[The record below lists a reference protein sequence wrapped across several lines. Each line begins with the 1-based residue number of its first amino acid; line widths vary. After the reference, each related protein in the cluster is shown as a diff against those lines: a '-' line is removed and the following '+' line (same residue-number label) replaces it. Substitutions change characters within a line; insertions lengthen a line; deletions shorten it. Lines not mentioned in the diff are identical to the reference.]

1 MTYLEF
7 AINHNGTGNQKH
19 HIVPQSVQR
28 GKNGVVTDERV
39 VYLSP
44 ADHLYAHI
52 LYDIENGTYT
62 SRYMRNASGL
72 SKKNLKEITYEDCL
86 IYNSIKEQADQA
98 KRGKPL
104 TREVK
109 QKIAEGHKGK
119 KHSEETKQKM
129 AEAKRGRKPSDE
141 TRRKLSEAH
150 KGKKL
155 SKESIRK
162 RLETMKGYH
171 HSEEARLHM
180 SEAKKGKPHPSPME
194 GKHHSKETKQRMSE
208 AHKGKKWYTNGAE
221 RGLFTPG
228 TEPSGYVPGMKL

>member
-28 GKNGVVTDERV
+28 GKDGVVTDERV
-39 VYLSP
+39 VFLSP
-44 ADHLYAHI
+44 AAHLYAHI

-62 SRYMRNASGL
+62 SRYMRNVSGL

-86 IYNSIKEQADQA
+86 IYNSLKEQSDQV

-104 TREVK
+104 TGEVK
-109 QKIAEGHKGK
+109 QKIAESHKGK
-119 KHSEETKQKM
+119 KHSEETKQK
-129 AEAKRGRKPSDE
+129 
-141 TRRKLSEAH
+141 
-150 KGKKL
+150 
-155 SKESIRK
+155 
-162 RLETMKGYH
+162 
-171 HSEEARLHM
+171 M

-208 AHKGKKWYTNGAE
+208 AKKGKKWYNNGVDSK
-221 RGLFTPG
+221 RFIPG